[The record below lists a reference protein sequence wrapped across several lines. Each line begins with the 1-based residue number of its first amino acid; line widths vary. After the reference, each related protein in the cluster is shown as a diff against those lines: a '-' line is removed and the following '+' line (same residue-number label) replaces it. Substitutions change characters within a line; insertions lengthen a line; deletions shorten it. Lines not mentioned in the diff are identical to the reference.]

1 MKVAFYASAQDNEPR
16 VVELSWSELSLQ
28 LVAHRRSQ
36 CQTRPCARGCT
47 AKNGPAWSPVDIGER
62 RRSENVRAITAAVFD
77 LDHLTAQQLSCLD
90 SVERH
95 GFAFALHS
103 THSNLPPD
111 DYCLRLVMPL
121 SRPVLPRE
129 WPAVRQAAIQ
139 LLAIPADP
147 ATKDLARIY
156 YLPDAP
162 VGTEPLA
169 LTGEGAPLDV
179 DALLAKSSSMSPSE
193 PADLY
198 ELRAMLRKI
207 RKPEHVVLV
216 RRVLAGEPLAPIGEQ
231 DDTLNTLMS
240 CAAFALPLDTPEA
253 AVVELFRASFAATD
267 WGEGTEHLCEQAAL
281 KLRRHRERRRT
292 RDAGRLA
299 DNTAIWEAL
308 GKTAPEAAPT
318 PDAEDT
324 WERDLLVDTTK
335 EGGKRLR
342 NCEANIFT
350 VLLRSPE
357 WRGVLRFNEVTKALE
372 VDGGPLGPSVD
383 LETLDVLAAN
393 WMQRSAYG
401 QLGLAPKAQ
410 AVAQQLLAVAKCNSY
425 DPVADYLKGLTWDG
439 VSRLDELLVSY
450 FGAQGDAGYL
460 RAVGAK
466 FALSAVARALR
477 PGCKVDTMLILE
489 GPQGLR
495 KSTAFRIL
503 AGQFF
508 SDAQIDIASKDSAML
523 ASQYWFIE
531 LAELSTFRRSE
542 DQALKAFIS
551 RTDDTYRPPY
561 GRTNVRSPRRCVFV
575 GTTNDDDYLRDP
587 TGHRRYWPVKCTR
600 IDTEDLARD
609 RDQLWAEAVVRLHR
623 GEEWWLSHE
632 DAAGAEKQAA
642 LRMENYGDSRKEVIL
657 KWLLEMPAAKRP
669 SDVTILQV
677 GVEAFTLHP
686 AQVDPRLS
694 REIGAALKA
703 LGFTRGQRRMGDGKR
718 PLVYYLPDELRNAST
733 EKRGGTGTSQRA

>member
-1 MKVAFYASAQDNEPR
+1 MSIA
-16 VVELSWSELSLQ
+16 
-28 LVAHRRSQ
+28 
-36 CQTRPCARGCT
+36 T
-47 AKNGPAWSPVDIGER
+47 
-62 RRSENVRAITAAVFD
+62 AVFD

-121 SRPVLPRE
+121 SRPVRPSE

-139 LLAIPADP
+139 LLAIPSDP

-169 LTGEGAPLDV
+169 LTREGVPLDV
-179 DALLAKSSSMSPSE
+179 DALLAKAQSASPSAPATPSE
-193 PADLY
+193 SADLY
-198 ELRAMLRKI
+198 ELRALLRKI
-207 RKPEHVVLV
+207 RKPERVVLV
-216 RRVLAGEPLAPIGEQ
+216 RRVLAGEPLAPVGEQ
-231 DDTLNTLMS
+231 DNALNTLMS
-240 CAAFALPLDTPEA
+240 CAAFAHPLDTPEA
-253 AVVELFRASFAATD
+253 AVVELFRASFAAMD
-267 WGEGTEHLCEQAAL
+267 WGEGTEHLCRQAAL

-292 RDAGRLA
+292 RNAGRLA
-299 DNTAIWEAL
+299 ENTTIWEAL
-308 GKTAPEAAPT
+308 GTKAPEAAPAL
-318 PDAEDT
+318 DADDA
-324 WERDLLVDTTK
+324 WERELLIDTTK

-425 DPVADYLKGLTWDG
+425 DPVADYLSGLTWDG
-439 VSRLDELLVSY
+439 VPRLDELFVTY

-489 GPQGLR
+489 GAQGLR

-508 SDAQIDIASKDSAML
+508 SDAQIDVTNKDSAML

-531 LAELSTFRRSE
+531 LAELSTFRKSE

-551 RTDDTYRPPY
+551 RTDDTYRPSY
-561 GRTNVRSPRRCVFV
+561 GRTNVRAPRRCVLV

-587 TGHRRYWPVKCTR
+587 TGHRRFWPVKCTR
-600 IDTEDLARD
+600 IDTDALARD
-609 RDQLWAEAVVRLHR
+609 RDQIWAEAVVRFLR
-623 GEEWWLSHE
+623 GEEWWLSNE
-632 DAAGAEKQAA
+632 AAQEAEHQAS
-642 LRMENYGDSRKEVIL
+642 LRQENYGDGRKEVIL
-657 KWLLEMPAAKRP
+657 RWLLEMPADKRP

-703 LGFTRGQRRMGDGKR
+703 LHFTRGQRRMGDGPR
-718 PLVYYLPDELRNAST
+718 PLIYYLPDELRNAST
-733 EKRGGTGTSQRA
+733 EKRDSTGTSLRAQFERRSPEPGFTALHCLFPDTARSREQHTHHGTTIKPPYRLF